1 VLRELRRVPPGFA
14 AFLVVGAA
22 VVTMLIAAA
31 FDSSVGSSAPS
42 LVKKEA
48 RSARQQH
55 VITLGN
61 RYAKAPKNS
70 APEQEAPATP
80 QPAPAQTNVPLRRL
94 VGQKLIARISGTSA
108 SPAFLRRVRRGEV
121 GGVILFPDNVGSPA
135 QLRAL
140 TASLKRAASAGG
152 SPGFIVSVDQEGGP
166 VKRLPAG
173 PPSRAPAQIATA
185 AQAQSEGAATGSYL
199 SGLGVNVD
207 LAPVLDVRRPGS
219 FVASRT
225 FAATP
230 GKVAALGGAFASGL
244 QQAGVAATAKHFPGL
259 GHAVVNTDRTASVVS
274 SPRATLDAD
283 LQPFARAAGDQIGL
297 VMMSNAT
304 YPAYAPGPAVLAPSI
319 VQGLLRD
326 RLGFQ
331 GVIVSDDLEAGAV
344 TSVMPPSSA
353 AVSAAKAG
361 VDMLLLARSEASY
374 PVAYGS
380 LLAAAR
386 DGRLSRASLEAS
398 YQRIQQLQTT
408 FAR

>member
-1 VLRELRRVPPGFA
+1 VLKELRRVPPGFA

-22 VVTMLIAAA
+22 VVTMLILAA
-31 FDSSVGSSAPS
+31 FDGSVGSSTPS
-42 LVKKEA
+42 VIRKEA
-48 RSARQQH
+48 ARARQP
-55 VITLGN
+55 VITLGQ
-61 RYAKAPKNS
+61 RYAKPKKKAV

-80 QPAPAQTNVPLRRL
+80 QPAPAQTKVPLRRL

-140 TASLKRAASAGG
+140 TASLSGAASAGG

-166 VKRLPAG
+166 VKRLAAG
-173 PPSRAPAQIATA
+173 PPTRAPAQISSV
-185 AQAQSEGAATGSYL
+185 AQAQGEGAATGSYL

-219 FVASRT
+219 FVASRA

-274 SPRATLDAD
+274 SPRAILDAD
-283 LQPFARAAGDQIGL
+283 LEPFSRAAANQIGL

-319 VQGLLRD
+319 VQGLLRG

-331 GVIVSDDLEAGAV
+331 GVIISDDLEAGAV

-353 AVSAAKAG
+353 AVSAARAG

-374 PVAYGS
+374 PIAYGA

-398 YQRIQQLQTT
+398 YQRIQQLQT
-408 FAR
+408 AYAH